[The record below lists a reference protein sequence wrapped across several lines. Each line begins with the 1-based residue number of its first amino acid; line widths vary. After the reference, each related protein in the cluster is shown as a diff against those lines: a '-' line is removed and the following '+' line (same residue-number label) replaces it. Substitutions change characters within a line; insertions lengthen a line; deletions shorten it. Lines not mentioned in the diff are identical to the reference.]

1 MKMEI
6 KICVGSSCHI
16 KGSAEIVDLLTK
28 ALEKHG
34 LDGCVS
40 LVGSFCTGQCNREG
54 VTVRVD
60 DEVHTGVTCEN
71 FEAFF
76 EEKILSAF
84 SQTKE

>member
-1 MKMEI
+1 MEV

-28 ALEKHG
+28 ALKKNG

-40 LVGSFCTGQCNREG
+40 LSGSFCTGQCNREG
-54 VTVRVD
+54 VTVRVG
-60 DEVHTGVTCEN
+60 DEVCTGITREN

-84 SQTKE
+84 RRIKE